1 METDLW
7 SLMAA
12 TSTLTVLCLR
22 IRPTT
27 DGSMNVRFASA
38 AEDSRNVSED
48 FVLFERAGRGEEIW
62 SEAHLGH
69 FC

>member
-1 METDLW
+1 METVLC

-48 FVLFERAGRGEEIW
+48 FVLFDSAAREKQI
-62 SEAHLGH
+62 
-69 FC
+69 